1 MVVTVPEQKHGYQS
15 IPAQR
20 IGCCVIGIASGPEKP
35 SYGHNDRSYG
45 HNDRSYG
52 HDDYGYDNSY
62 DVPRHGHGRRDYW

>member
-1 MVVTVPEQKHGYQS
+1 MVVTIPEQEHHYQM

-20 IGCCVIGIASGPEKP
+20 VGCCVIGVASGPEKP

-45 HNDRSYG
+45 NN
-52 HDDYGYDNSY
+52 DYGYDNSY